1 MQQKVN
7 LDELK
12 GCSIPELLNRSVAL
26 FGDQM
31 ALYAHDGEK
40 FQGITYSELGERIKS
55 FARGLVGMGMEK
67 GDKVALISENRP
79 GWGTAYLGIVS
90 ANGIAVPLDSA
101 LKPSELRHILRES
114 QARIVVASTKYLPDM
129 EEALTEISS
138 LQKIVSMDNDEK
150 ENVVPSYKVLE
161 DGKESSGELSY
172 PDPDDLAC
180 LIFTSGTTG
189 SSKGVMLTHGN
200 IVSDIWGIFQVL
212 DVYPEDKFLS
222 VLPLHHTFEC
232 TCGFLVPLAAGAGI
246 YYARSL
252 KSKQL
257 IEDIKETKTTLMVG
271 VPLLFEKMVNSLR
284 KGIKKKSPV
293 TRTLFQTSLSL
304 SGTGRKIFG
313 LNLGKVLFRGLRE
326 KAGLSTLRLMVC
338 GGAPLSPE
346 IPEFFD
352 LLGIRFLQGYGL
364 TETSPVLTV
373 NPFKR
378 PKYSSVGPA
387 IAGAEIKII
396 EPDQNGIGEIAAR
409 GEMVM
414 KGYYRN
420 EKATAETF
428 TDDWF
433 LTGDSGWVDKDGYF
447 YVTGR
452 KKDMIVTRA
461 GKNIYPE
468 ELEYQLNKSPFILES
483 LVLGRRV
490 GKGKGEEPYAIVV
503 PDYEYFDQVAEQE
516 KTEFDEKKI
525 EQTVKKEISKCCSE
539 VADYKRIKGFEI
551 REEEFEKTSTRKI
564 KRYLFKHKIVPIE
577 RSED

>member
-1 MQQKVN
+1 MPEKIDF
-7 LDELK
+7 DELK
-12 GCSIPELLNRSVAL
+12 GLSIPELLHRSVRL

-31 ALYAHDGEK
+31 ALHAHDGKK
-40 FQGITYSELGERIKS
+40 FQGITYSELGERTKS
-55 FARGLVGMGMEK
+55 FARGLIEMGLKK
-67 GDKVALISENRP
+67 GESVALVSENRP
-79 GWGTAYLGIVS
+79 EWGIAYLGILVAS
-90 ANGIAVPLDSA
+90 GVTVPLDSA
-101 LKPSELRHILRES
+101 LKASELKHILRES
-114 QARIVVASTKYLPDM
+114 KAKMVVASSRYVSDM
-129 EEALTEISS
+129 EEAVAEIGS
-138 LQKIVSMDNDEK
+138 LERVISMDNEER
-150 ENVVPSYKVLE
+150 ENVIPFHKMI
-161 DGKESSGELSY
+161 DRGRESSRESSH
-172 PDPDDLAC
+172 PDEHDLAS

-189 SSKGVMLTHGN
+189 SSKGVMLTHRN
-200 IVSDIWGIFQVL
+200 IVSDIWGIFQIL
-212 DVYPEDKFLS
+212 DIYTEDNFLS

-246 YYARSL
+246 FYARSL

-257 IEDIKETKTTLMVG
+257 IEDIKKTKATLLVG
-271 VPLLFEKMVNSLR
+271 VPLLFEKMLNSLR

-313 LNLGKVLFRGLRE
+313 LNLGKVLFKGLRE
-326 KAGLSTLRLMVC
+326 KAGLSSLRLIVC

-373 NPFKR
+373 NPFNR

-414 KGYYRN
+414 KGYFRN
-420 EKATAETF
+420 EEATAETF
-428 TDDWF
+428 KEDWF
-433 LTGDSGWVDKDGYF
+433 LTGDSGWKDKDGYF

-490 GKGKGEEPYAIVV
+490 GKGKGEEPYAIIV

-516 KTEFDEKKI
+516 KTEFDEKRI
-525 EQTVKKEISKCCSE
+525 EQTIKEEISKWCSH

>member
-1 MQQKVN
+1 MPEKIDF
-7 LDELK
+7 DELK
-12 GCSIPELLNRSVAL
+12 GLSIPEVLDRSVRL

-31 ALYAHDGEK
+31 ALHAHDGKK

-55 FARGLVGMGMEK
+55 FARGLLGMGMEK

-90 ANGIAVPLDSA
+90 ANGTAVPLDSA

-114 QARIVVASTKYLPDM
+114 QARIVVASTKYLSDM
-129 EEALTEISS
+129 EEALTEITS
-138 LQKIVSMDNDEK
+138 LRKIVSMDNEER

-161 DGKESSGELSY
+161 DGKGSSGELSY

-189 SSKGVMLTHGN
+189 SSKGVMLTHRN
-200 IVSDIWGIFQVL
+200 IVSDMWGIFQVL
-212 DVYPEDKFLS
+212 DIYTEDNFLS

-232 TCGFLVPLAAGAGI
+232 TCGFLVPLTAGATV

-257 IEDIKETKTTLMVG
+257 IEDIKETKATLLVG
-271 VPLLFEKMVNSLR
+271 VPLLFEKMLNSLR

-293 TRTLFQTSLSL
+293 TRALFQTSLSL

-313 LNLGKVLFRGLRE
+313 LNLGKVLFKGLRE
-326 KAGLSTLRLMVC
+326 KAGLSTLRLIVC

-373 NPFKR
+373 NPFNR

-387 IAGAEIKII
+387 ITGAEIKII

-414 KGYYRN
+414 KGYFRN
-420 EKATAETF
+420 EEATAETF
-428 TDDWF
+428 KEDWF
-433 LTGDSGWVDKDGYF
+433 LTGDSGWKDKDGYF

-483 LVLGRRV
+483 LVLGRRI

-525 EQTVKKEISKCCSE
+525 EETVKAEIANWCSH

-577 RSED
+577 RSKD